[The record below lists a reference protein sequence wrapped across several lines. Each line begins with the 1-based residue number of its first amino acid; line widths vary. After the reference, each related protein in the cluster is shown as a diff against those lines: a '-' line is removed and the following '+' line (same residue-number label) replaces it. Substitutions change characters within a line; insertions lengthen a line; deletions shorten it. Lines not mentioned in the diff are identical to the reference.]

1 MVMAELRLTMPP
13 GGDMSLTAAD
23 IMTQDVVTA
32 RPDSSVAEVAKLL
45 TDREISAVPVC
56 DEQGKPLG
64 MLSEGD
70 LMRPFGK
77 ENALKRAWWLNVLAE
92 GTELAPAFVD
102 YVRLDNRKARD
113 LMVTPVITVSADASV
128 PEIAD
133 LLARHRVKRVPV
145 VRDGRVI
152 GIVSRAD
159 VIRALAKSPEDV
171 VEPI

>member
-1 MVMAELRLTMPP
+1 
-13 GGDMSLTAAD
+13 MSLTAAD
-23 IMTQDVVTA
+23 IMTRNVVTA
-32 RPDSSVAEVAKLL
+32 RPEDSVAEVAKLL
-45 TDREISAVPVC
+45 TDHDISAVPVC

-64 MLSEGD
+64 MVSEGD

-77 ENALKRAWWLNVLAE
+77 ENELKRAWWLNLLAE

-102 YVRLDNRKARD
+102 YVRLDNRRARD
-113 LMVTPVITVSADASV
+113 LMVGPVVTAPADASV

-133 LLARHRVKRVPV
+133 LLARHRIKRVPV
-145 VRDGRVI
+145 VRDGRVV

-159 VIRALAKSPEDV
+159 VIHALAKTPDDV